1 MKNKYIALGAV
12 AIVGVLGA
20 FAISQGALAYRGNPD
35 QTGPNYSPERHAEMQ
50 KAFDSNDYN
59 AWKEQMNGRGRATQV
74 VNEQNFSRFVEMRK
88 LMLEKNMTKPTR
100 SEKSS
105 DWVKARPGGKECI
118 KDAMGQISLTKTATE
133 SATTGNRNKSKDK
146 KKRGAPLFFVLK

>member
-12 AIVGVLGA
+12 AIAGVLGA

-59 AWKEQMNGRGRATQV
+59 AWKEQMNGRGRVTQV

-88 LMLEKNMTKPTR
+88 LMLEKKYDEANKIREELGLGQGAGQGNGNGQGMHR
-100 SEKSS
+100 
-105 DWVKARPGGKECI
+105 GGNGTNFVD
-118 KDAMGQISLTKTATE
+118 KD
-133 SATTGNRNKSKDK
+133 GNGVCDNRK
-146 KKRGAPLFFVLK
+146 